1 MERLQEK
8 GWMAGGG
15 EGGRMGVGR
24 GREEMGKGKDDFWR
38 RFFLG
43 HADGSG
49 TNSCPRV
56 ALRYSDPRCP
66 RQIPEDKHHT
76 IHCRRLLTADGG
88 GASLA

>member
-8 GWMAGGG
+8 GWMGGGG

-43 HADGSG
+43 HAGWVGDEFLSPSSSPIFRS
-49 TNSCPRV
+49 TLS
-56 ALRYSDPRCP
+56 ATD
-66 RQIPEDKHHT
+66 T
-76 IHCRRLLTADGG
+76 RR
-88 GASLA
+88 